1 MDTKTLIK
9 FYATWCGPCKVYDKQ
24 WIKVKDTIDGVK
36 FLEVDIDKDTS
47 GLAVQHKIQ
56 SVPTTLLLN
65 NSDGSEVLRKTGTIK
80 ADELRNLLK

>member
-24 WIKVKDTIDGVK
+24 WLKVKDTIDGVK

-47 GLAVQHKIQ
+47 GLAVQHKIK

-65 NSDGSEVLRKTGTIK
+65 NSDGSEVWKKTGIIK
-80 ADELRNLLK
+80 ADKLKDMLN

>member
-9 FYATWCGPCKVYDKQ
+9 FHATWCGPCKVYDKQ
-24 WIKVKDTIDGVK
+24 WTKVKDTIDGVK

-65 NSDGSEVLRKTGTIK
+65 NSDGSEVLRKTGIIK
-80 ADELRNLLK
+80 ANELRELLK

>member
-24 WIKVKDTIDGVK
+24 WAKVKDTVDGVK

-47 GLAVQHKIQ
+47 GLVAQHKIK

-65 NSDGSEVLRKTGTIK
+65 NSDGSEVWKKPGIIK
-80 ADELRNLLK
+80 ADKLKDMLN

>member
-65 NSDGSEVLRKTGTIK
+65 NSDGSEVLRKTGIIK

>member
-36 FLEVDIDKDTS
+36 FLDVDIDKDTS

>member
-47 GLAVQHKIQ
+47 GLAVQHKVQ

-65 NSDGSEVLRKTGTIK
+65 NSDGSEVLRKTGIIK

>member
-65 NSDGSEVLRKTGTIK
+65 NSDGSEVLRKTGIVK

>member
-47 GLAVQHKIQ
+47 GLAAQHKVQ

-65 NSDGSEVLRKTGTIK
+65 NSDGSEVLRKTGIIK
-80 ADELRNLLK
+80 ADELRDLLK